1 MRRTLL
7 VLPAAVLLIAA
18 SGASIPASAAAPA
31 TPASFT
37 SVTAAPG
44 PGVGEVTFTWV
55 QSGSNT
61 TGYVL
66 RTALSTWSDTDPN
79 MAKTGR
85 AQKSTAISKSLRSL
99 TLTAAQVAADSA
111 PVASGNH
118 LYFRF
123 AAVNTNSSGTTTKN
137 YPYLRA
143 VLPEPVPAST
153 TAGRIRVGSFNVR
166 TARATTDS
174 RTWLQ
179 RAPDVA
185 GQIVQYNP
193 GLVGLQELGPGRA
206 DGKTGT
212 LGGTASQTKSLLTA
226 LDQVGGSKYDLVQT
240 TPYVA
245 PSVVAG
251 TQGMRMLYDHTRYT
265 LVSNC
270 PEDTDGHA
278 YSSLCSVKLPILS
291 SDPENARRRAVFAE
305 FVDQATGAHFWFASV
320 HLDERHS
327 DTRATEV
334 SYDGLRKS
342 QASTMSAAINAA
354 NVANLPV
361 IITGDMNSWQNN
373 FVNNSPHDLLV
384 SQGYYDTSAAVKR
397 VNFQYST
404 VNHFDTTVKAGA
416 QGVGSRID
424 MIFVKGASG
433 ASEFQNIVQVTD
445 SARPS
450 DHNLILADFAPFGQR
465 APVSPWAPTQ
475 VRSRR
480 SHPSPA
486 PSPSPSPSA
495 SPPFSARPTS

>member
-1 MRRTLL
+1 MRRPLL
-7 VLPAAVLLIAA
+7 VLPAITLLVA
-18 SGASIPASAAAPA
+18 GAGLSTPATAAAPA
-31 TPASFT
+31 TPSSFS
-37 SVTAAPG
+37 SVTASPG
-44 PGVGEVTFTWV
+44 PGVGEVTLTWV

-66 RTALSTWSDTDPN
+66 RTALSTWSDTATN
-79 MAKTGR
+79 MARTGR
-85 AQKSTAISKSLRSL
+85 SQRSLAISGRVRTL
-99 TLTAAQVAADSA
+99 TLTAAQVAADGA

-123 AAVNTNSSGTTTKN
+123 AAVNTTSAGTTTKN

-143 VLPEPVPAST
+143 VLPKPVSPST
-153 TAGRIRVGSFNVR
+153 SAGTVRVGSFNVR

-185 GQIVQYNP
+185 SQIVQYNP

-206 DGKTGT
+206 DGQTGT
-212 LGGTASQTKSLLTA
+212 TDGTPRQTDSLLTA
-226 LDQVGGSKYDLVQT
+226 LDKVGGSKYDLVQT

-245 PSVVAG
+245 PGVTAG
-251 TQGMRMLYDHTRYT
+251 TQGMRMLYDHTRYA
-265 LVSNC
+265 LVSYC
-270 PEDTDGHA
+270 PGTTDGHA

-291 SDPENARRRAVFAE
+291 SDTESARRRAVFAE
-305 FVDQATGAHFWFASV
+305 FLDRATGAHFWFASV

-327 DTRATEV
+327 DIRATEV
-334 SYDGLRKS
+334 IYDGLRKS
-342 QASTMSAAINAA
+342 QATTMSAAINAA
-354 NVANLPV
+354 NTKGLPV

-373 FVNNSPHDLLV
+373 FVNNSPHDVLV
-384 SQGYYDTSAAVKR
+384 EQGYYDTSAAVKR

-404 VNHFDTTVKAGA
+404 VNHFDLPVTAGA

-424 MIFVKGASG
+424 MIFVKGARG

-450 DHNLILADFAPFGQR
+450 DHNLILADFAPFVSP
-465 APVSPWAPTQ
+465 APVSRWTPDQ
-475 VRSRR
+475 VTSRR
-480 SHPSPA
+480 SHPSP
-486 PSPSPSPSA
+486 
-495 SPPFSARPTS
+495 TS